1 MMNIALFHQDAIDDQ
16 LIREIEKSHT
26 IVSIEKKT
34 PRTAVLELKEALN
47 IEQRTHLRNLGVL
60 HQTDVGF
67 LPKHF
72 KGSDIK
78 VLAMDM
84 DSTLINIECIDEIA
98 DAVGK
103 KKEVSEITEA
113 AMRGEIIDFGESLRK
128 RVALLK
134 GVPQEA
140 LDDVFTNRLRLN
152 PGAKELV
159 DTCKQH
165 GMKVLLVSGGF
176 TFFADRVQHILNID
190 FTRSNVLEI
199 ADGHL
204 TGRLVDQPWG
214 DICDGAEKRK
224 KLLETCAEL
233 GIKPEQSIAMGDG
246 ANDLLMMG
254 VAGLS
259 VAYHAKP
266 KVRERAMVSIQDGGL
281 DRLLEIFMPRKAPN
295 L

>member
-72 KGSDIK
+72 KSSDIK

-134 GVPQEA
+134 GVPASAFDE
-140 LDDVFTNRLRLN
+140 VFSQRLRLN
-152 PGAKELV
+152 PGAKELIAGAHAKGIH
-159 DTCKQH
+159 T
-165 GMKVLLVSGGF
+165 LLVSGGF
-176 TFFADRVQHILNID
+176 TFFTHKLQVQLNLSE
-190 FTRSNVLEI
+190 THANQLEI
-199 ADGHL
+199 VDGFL
-204 TGRLVDQPWG
+204 TGQVLGNIVDG
-214 DICDGAEKRK
+214 EAKAAYVEARCLALGANKHAAI
-224 KLLETCAEL
+224 T
-233 GIKPEQSIAMGDG
+233 MGDG
-246 ANDLLMMG
+246 SNDLPMMHG
-254 VAGLS
+254 AGLS
-259 VAYHAKP
+259 IAYRAKP
-266 KVRERAMVSIQDGGL
+266 IVKEKADLAFDHVGL
-281 DRLLEIFMPRKAPN
+281 DACLDLL
-295 L
+295 

>member
-16 LIREIEKSHT
+16 LIREIEKSHA

-134 GVPQEA
+134 GVPASAFDE
-140 LDDVFTNRLRLN
+140 VFSQRLRLN
-152 PGAKELV
+152 PGAKELIAGAHAKGIH
-159 DTCKQH
+159 T
-165 GMKVLLVSGGF
+165 LLVSGGF
-176 TFFADRVQHILNID
+176 TFFTHKLQVQLNLSE
-190 FTRSNVLEI
+190 THANQLEI
-199 ADGHL
+199 VDGFL
-204 TGRLVDQPWG
+204 TGQVLGNIVDG
-214 DICDGAEKRK
+214 EAKAAYVEARCLALGANKHAAI
-224 KLLETCAEL
+224 T
-233 GIKPEQSIAMGDG
+233 MGDG
-246 ANDLLMMG
+246 SNDLPMMHG
-254 VAGLS
+254 AGLS
-259 VAYHAKP
+259 IAYRAKP
-266 KVRERAMVSIQDGGL
+266 VVKEKADLAFDHVGL
-281 DRLLEIFMPRKAPN
+281 DACLDLL
-295 L
+295 

>member
-1 MMNIALFHQDAIDDQ
+1 MMHIALFHQDAIDDQ

-34 PRTAVLELKEALN
+34 PRTAVLELKETLN

-134 GVPQEA
+134 GVPASAFDE
-140 LDDVFTNRLRLN
+140 VFSQRLRLN
-152 PGAKELV
+152 PGAKELIAGAHAKGIH
-159 DTCKQH
+159 T
-165 GMKVLLVSGGF
+165 LLVSGGF
-176 TFFADRVQHILNID
+176 TFFTHKLQVQLNLSE
-190 FTRSNVLEI
+190 THANQLEI
-199 ADGHL
+199 VDGFL
-204 TGRLVDQPWG
+204 TGQVLGNIVDG
-214 DICDGAEKRK
+214 EAKAAYVEARCLALGANKHAAI
-224 KLLETCAEL
+224 T
-233 GIKPEQSIAMGDG
+233 MGDG
-246 ANDLLMMG
+246 SNDLPMMHG
-254 VAGLS
+254 AGLS
-259 VAYHAKP
+259 IAYRAKP
-266 KVRERAMVSIQDGGL
+266 IVKEKADLAFDHVGL
-281 DRLLEIFMPRKAPN
+281 DACLDLL
-295 L
+295 

>member
-1 MMNIALFHQDAIDDQ
+1 MMNIALFHQDAIEDQ
-16 LIREIEKSHT
+16 LIREIEKSHA

-134 GVPQEA
+134 GVPASAFDE
-140 LDDVFTNRLRLN
+140 VFSQRLRLN
-152 PGAKELV
+152 PGAKELIAGAHAKGIH
-159 DTCKQH
+159 T
-165 GMKVLLVSGGF
+165 LLVSGGF
-176 TFFADRVQHILNID
+176 TFFTHKLQVQLNLSE
-190 FTRSNVLEI
+190 THANQLEI
-199 ADGHL
+199 VDGFL
-204 TGRLVDQPWG
+204 TGQVLGNIVDG
-214 DICDGAEKRK
+214 EAKAAYVEARCLALGANKHAAI
-224 KLLETCAEL
+224 T
-233 GIKPEQSIAMGDG
+233 MGDG
-246 ANDLLMMG
+246 SNDLQMMHG
-254 VAGLS
+254 AGLS
-259 VAYHAKP
+259 IAYRAKP
-266 KVRERAMVSIQDGGL
+266 VVKEKADLAFDHVGL
-281 DRLLEIFMPRKAPN
+281 DACLDLL
-295 L
+295 

>member
-1 MMNIALFHQDAIDDQ
+1 MMNIALFHQDAIEDQ

-134 GVPQEA
+134 GVPASAFDE
-140 LDDVFTNRLRLN
+140 VFSQRLRLN
-152 PGAKELV
+152 PGAKELIAGAHAKGIH
-159 DTCKQH
+159 T
-165 GMKVLLVSGGF
+165 LLVSGGF
-176 TFFADRVQHILNID
+176 TFFTHKLQVQLNLSE
-190 FTRSNVLEI
+190 THANQLEI
-199 ADGHL
+199 VDGFL
-204 TGRLVDQPWG
+204 TGQVLGNIVDG
-214 DICDGAEKRK
+214 EAKAAYVEARCLALGANKHAAI
-224 KLLETCAEL
+224 T
-233 GIKPEQSIAMGDG
+233 MGDG
-246 ANDLLMMG
+246 SNDLQMMHG
-254 VAGLS
+254 AGLS
-259 VAYHAKP
+259 IAYRAKP
-266 KVRERAMVSIQDGGL
+266 VVKEKADLAFDHVGL
-281 DRLLEIFMPRKAPN
+281 DACLDLL
-295 L
+295 

>member
-26 IVSIEKKT
+26 VVSVEKKT

-47 IEQRTHLRNLGVL
+47 IEHRAHLRNLGVL

-67 LPKHF
+67 LPKYF

-113 AMRGEIIDFGESLRK
+113 AMRGEIIDFSESLRK

-134 GVPQEA
+134 GVPASAFDE
-140 LDDVFTNRLRLN
+140 VFSQRLRLN
-152 PGAKELV
+152 PGAKELIAGAHAKGIH
-159 DTCKQH
+159 T
-165 GMKVLLVSGGF
+165 LLVSGGF
-176 TFFADRVQHILNID
+176 TFFTHKLQVQLNLSE
-190 FTRSNVLEI
+190 THANQLEI
-199 ADGHL
+199 VDGFL
-204 TGRLVDQPWG
+204 TGQVLGNIVDG
-214 DICDGAEKRK
+214 EAKAAYVEARCLALGANKHAAI
-224 KLLETCAEL
+224 T
-233 GIKPEQSIAMGDG
+233 MGDG
-246 ANDLLMMG
+246 SNDLPMMHG
-254 VAGLS
+254 AGLS
-259 VAYHAKP
+259 IAYRAKP
-266 KVRERAMVSIQDGGL
+266 IVKEKADLAFDHVGL
-281 DRLLEIFMPRKAPN
+281 DACLDLL
-295 L
+295 

>member
-34 PRTAVLELKEALN
+34 PRTAVLELKETLN
-47 IEQRTHLRNLGVL
+47 TEQRSHLRNLGVL
-60 HQTDVGF
+60 HETDVGF

-134 GVPQEA
+134 GVPASAFDE
-140 LDDVFTNRLRLN
+140 VFSQRLRLN
-152 PGAKELV
+152 PGAKELIAGAHAKGIH
-159 DTCKQH
+159 T
-165 GMKVLLVSGGF
+165 LLVSGGF
-176 TFFADRVQHILNID
+176 TFFTHKLQVQLNLSE
-190 FTRSNVLEI
+190 THANQLEI
-199 ADGHL
+199 VDGFL
-204 TGRLVDQPWG
+204 TGQVLGNIVDG
-214 DICDGAEKRK
+214 EAKAAYVEARCLALGANKHAAI
-224 KLLETCAEL
+224 T
-233 GIKPEQSIAMGDG
+233 MGDG
-246 ANDLLMMG
+246 SNDLPMMHG
-254 VAGLS
+254 AGLS
-259 VAYHAKP
+259 IAYRAKP
-266 KVRERAMVSIQDGGL
+266 IVKEKADLAFDHVGL
-281 DRLLEIFMPRKAPN
+281 DACLDLL
-295 L
+295 

>member
-1 MMNIALFHQDAIDDQ
+1 MMNIALFHQDAIEDQ
-16 LIREIEKSHT
+16 LIREIEKSHA

-134 GVPQEA
+134 GVPASAFDE
-140 LDDVFTNRLRLN
+140 VFSQRLRLN
-152 PGAKELV
+152 PGAKELIAGAHAKGIH
-159 DTCKQH
+159 T
-165 GMKVLLVSGGF
+165 LLVSGGF
-176 TFFADRVQHILNID
+176 TFFTHKLQVQLNLSE
-190 FTRSNVLEI
+190 THANQLEI
-199 ADGHL
+199 VDGFL
-204 TGRLVDQPWG
+204 TGQVLGNIVDG
-214 DICDGAEKRK
+214 EAKAAYVEARCLALGANKHAAI
-224 KLLETCAEL
+224 T
-233 GIKPEQSIAMGDG
+233 MGDG
-246 ANDLLMMG
+246 SNDLPMMHG
-254 VAGLS
+254 AGLS
-259 VAYHAKP
+259 IAYRAKP
-266 KVRERAMVSIQDGGL
+266 IVKEKADLAFDHVGL
-281 DRLLEIFMPRKAPN
+281 DACLDLL
-295 L
+295 